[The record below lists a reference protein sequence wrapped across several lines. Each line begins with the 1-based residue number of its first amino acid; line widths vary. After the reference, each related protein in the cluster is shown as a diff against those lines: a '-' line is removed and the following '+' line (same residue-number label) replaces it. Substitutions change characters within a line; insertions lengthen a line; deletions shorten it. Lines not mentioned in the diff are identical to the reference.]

1 MPNIVVST
9 IRGVWF
15 LIFFIIAWRARA
27 LTGKNFLA
35 AIAAGFGAA
44 VLGLAAANFLDKNGL
59 SVRFNSGIKMQPVL
73 LESFYLALF
82 PVLFALVRRLRGFP
96 GFGRD
101 FWLVVAFMAPLVWVM
116 VFIMACVIAA
126 FHPGPM

>member
-27 LTGKNFLA
+27 LTGKNVLA

-44 VLGLAAANFLDKNGL
+44 VLGLAAANFLDKN
-59 SVRFNSGIKMQPVL
+59 
-73 LESFYLALF
+73 ESFYLALF

>member
-27 LTGKNFLA
+27 LTGKNVLA

-59 SVRFNSGIKMQPVL
+59 SVRFNSGIKMQPCFPFCL
-73 LESFYLALF
+73 LWSAVCAGS
-82 PVLFALVRRLRGFP
+82 PASG
-96 GFGRD
+96 GTFGSSSLS
-101 FWLVVAFMAPLVWVM
+101 WLPWS
-116 VFIMACVIAA
+116 
-126 FHPGPM
+126 GSWSS